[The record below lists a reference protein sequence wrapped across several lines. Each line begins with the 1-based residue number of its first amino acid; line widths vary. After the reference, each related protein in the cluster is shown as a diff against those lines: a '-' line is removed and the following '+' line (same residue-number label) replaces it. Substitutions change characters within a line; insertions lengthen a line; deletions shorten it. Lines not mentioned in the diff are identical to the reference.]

1 MSYIHALSLLM
12 LLAQAHGVKHR
23 ERGEGGGGGSAGLL
37 FLLIVGVGVSSPIL
51 VVTAKDLVFQAQND
65 RLTYILLSA
74 EPPLAYVSHSRLL
87 LHCTAGMDVF
97 FCRDVLLGWIGG

>member
-1 MSYIHALSLLM
+1 M
-12 LLAQAHGVKHR
+12 
-23 ERGEGGGGGSAGLL
+23 GGSAGLL

-74 EPPLAYVSHSRLL
+74 ELPLAYV
-87 LHCTAGMDVF
+87 CT
-97 FCRDVLLGWIGG
+97 

>member
-1 MSYIHALSLLM
+1 MSYNHALSLLM

-23 ERGEGGGGGSAGLL
+23 ERGEGGSAGLL

-74 EPPLAYVSHSRLL
+74 ELPLAYVSHNL
-87 LHCTAGMDVF
+87 LHCTTGMDVF